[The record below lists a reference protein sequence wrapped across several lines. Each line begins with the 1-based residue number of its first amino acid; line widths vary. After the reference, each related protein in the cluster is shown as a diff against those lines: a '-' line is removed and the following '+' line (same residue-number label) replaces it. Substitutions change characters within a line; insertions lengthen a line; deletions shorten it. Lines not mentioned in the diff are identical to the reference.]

1 MPPTNRNDG
10 DRLQAIEDKTDKILA
25 ILNGDNSGNG
35 IINRLTKEECW
46 TAFFGALMTV
56 ISCLTVTNLGLV
68 IPWYFHSEK

>member
-10 DRLQAIEDKTDKILA
+10 DRLQAIEDKIDKILA

-35 IINRLTKEECW
+35 IINRLTKDECW
-46 TAFFGALMTV
+46 IAFFGAVMAV
-56 ISCLTVTNLGLV
+56 ISCVTVTNLGLV

>member
-10 DRLQAIEDKTDKILA
+10 DRLQAIEDKADKILA

-35 IINRLTKEECW
+35 IINRLTKEEYW